1 MFCRGME
8 TERATYRFFG
18 DGCDVNREEG
28 DLDWHH
34 HQARDHQQDQPAS
47 AIGLLEEHWREMFI
61 IELDRIHIVVKIM
74 YLQLFLVFLGMHVA
88 SVSNMQDALLRNA

>member
-1 MFCRGME
+1 
-8 TERATYRFFG
+8 
-18 DGCDVNREEG
+18 
-28 DLDWHH
+28 
-34 HQARDHQQDQPAS
+34 
-47 AIGLLEEHWREMFI
+47 MFI